1 MNPIKLQEIANS
13 NNISGDVKELAGNKT
28 IVDIVYKDL
37 VKCANVGKLG
47 KAQTPTAVHL
57 ETEPWLPET
66 GLVTDAL
73 KIKRKVTFLTP
84 WTPKLT
90 VASTIRNCLDRK
102 LSISGPLP
110 VNFPT
115 IFVYHE
121 FFIAPE
127 LLVHF
132 RNKDEKRPLS
142 SFG

>member
-13 NNISGDVKELAGNKT
+13 NNIEGDVKELAGNKT

-73 KIKRKVTFLTP
+73 KIKRKVIFDTLHPISSLQFMAPSNNSLA
-84 WTPKLT
+84 LNE
-90 VASTIRNCLDRK
+90 RN
-102 LSISGPLP
+102 
-110 VNFPT
+110 F
-115 IFVYHE
+115 
-121 FFIAPE
+121 
-127 LLVHF
+127 
-132 RNKDEKRPLS
+132 
-142 SFG
+142 